1 LTGLVERLRLADA
14 RELHGLRAT
23 KGGIA
28 VRFPRWPSIA
38 HAPGARLGTLSALL
52 ACGLLLAMVQPAA
65 AQPIERSH
73 EHIVQTFDDV
83 VCDIPVTITIDIIE
97 NINVRLAKSGFLLF
111 QTTGP
116 GTITITNPETGKSVT
131 VRFTGAVKDLTVV
144 DNDDGTITVRTAFTG
159 IPEEVRLSD
168 GTVAIRDVGRV
179 VFATV
184 LDYNGTPTNT
194 EDDEFISQTI
204 ESISGPHPDLE
215 SDFELFCEVVVPALT

>member
-1 LTGLVERLRLADA
+1 
-14 RELHGLRAT
+14 
-23 KGGIA
+23 
-28 VRFPRWPSIA
+28 
-38 HAPGARLGTLSALL
+38 
-52 ACGLLLAMVQPAA
+52 MVQPAA

-73 EHIVQTFDDV
+73 DHIVDAFEGE
-83 VCDIPVTITIDIIE
+83 VCDIPVMVTVDIIE
-97 NINVRLAKSGFLLF
+97 NILVRLAKSGFPLF
-111 QTTGP
+111 QSTGP
-116 GTITITNPETGKSVT
+116 GTITLTNQATGESVT

-144 DNDDGTITVRTAFTG
+144 DNGDGTITVRTAVTG

-184 LDYNGTPTNT
+184 LDYNGTPTNV
-194 EDDEFISQTI
+194 EDDEFISETI

>member
-1 LTGLVERLRLADA
+1 M
-14 RELHGLRAT
+14 
-23 KGGIA
+23 
-28 VRFPRWPSIA
+28 RFPGRPSVA
-38 HAPGARLGTLSALL
+38 RTRGARLGTLSAVL

-65 AQPIERSH
+65 AAKPLERSH
-73 EHIVQTFDDV
+73 EHIVETFPGE
-83 VCDIPVTITIDIIE
+83 VCDIPVIVSVDIIE
-97 NINVRLAKSGFLLF
+97 NILVRLAKSGFPLF

-116 GTITITNPETGKSVT
+116 GTVTLTNPETGKSIT
-131 VRFTGAVKDLTVV
+131 VRFTGNVKDLTVV
-144 DNDDGTITVRTAFTG
+144 DNGDGTITVRTAVTG
-159 IPEEVRLSD
+159 IPEEIRLSD

-194 EDDEFISQTI
+194 EDDVFISQTI